1 MPSSEVTTHQFNIH
15 ALLYGP
21 IKPCPELDRQRQ
33 RVLKSHSQGEDFFT
47 EITLLDHR
55 QSGMMQVEYLVTA
68 RSPNS
73 AERVGAVYLSQ
84 LCDLL
89 SVATRCGIRFYM
101 PDDDARD
108 ERIQQSRRSTT
119 VDRILTVSEW
129 EWVTGNLA
137 FFRRKHPRFL
147 AAASWYRKGLLGKD
161 ALDDFCCFWR
171 VIERLAA
178 SYFDKS
184 KVSESDRGRAKAQIS
199 QLLADLFPSGG
210 LPALGDEELVNR
222 FYKLRND
229 LSHGNVPITVELI
242 DQATSYVQPMADAA
256 YAVLDAIRHKSLVD
270 SSE

>member
-1 MPSSEVTTHQFNIH
+1 MPSAVVTTHQFNIR
-15 ALLYGP
+15 AYLYGP
-21 IKPCPELDRQRQ
+21 VKPSPEFVRQPQ
-33 RVLKSHSQGEDFFT
+33 RVIKSHSKGEDFFT
-47 EITLLDHR
+47 EITLLDDR
-55 QSGMMQVEYLVTA
+55 RPGMMQVEYLVTA

-119 VDRILTVSEW
+119 VDRILTASEW
-129 EWVTGNLA
+129 EWVTGSLA
-137 FFRRKHPRFL
+137 FFRRDHPRFL

-171 VIERLAA
+171 VIERLAKT
-178 SYFDKS
+178 YYDKS
-184 KVSESDRGRAKAQIS
+184 KVPKSDRGTIPQVN
-199 QLLADLFPSGG
+199 QLLADLFPSGAPPV
-210 LPALGDEELVNR
+210 LDDKEKVDRLFE
-222 FYKLRND
+222 LRND

-242 DQATSYVQPMADAA
+242 EQATSYVQPMADAA
-256 YAVLDAIRHKSLVD
+256 YAVLDTMRHKKLVD
-270 SSE
+270 SME

>member
-1 MPSSEVTTHQFNIH
+1 MPSPEATTHQFTIN

-21 IKPCPELDRQRQ
+21 IKPCQELNRQRQ
-33 RVLKSHSQGEDFFT
+33 RVLKGHSQGKDFFT
-47 EITLLDHR
+47 EITLQDHS
-55 QSGMMQVEYLVTA
+55 QSGTMKVEYSVTA
-68 RSPNS
+68 QSPCS

-89 SVATRCGIRFYM
+89 SVATRCGVRFYM

-119 VDRILTVSEW
+119 VDRILTVPEW
-129 EWVTGNLA
+129 EWVTGNLV

-178 SYFDKS
+178 SYSDKS
-184 KVSESDRGRAKAQIS
+184 KIPESDRGKAKFQID
-199 QLLADLFPSGG
+199 QLLTDLFPSGSPPV
-210 LPALGDEELVNR
+210 LSDEKQRNLCH
-222 FYKLRND
+222 KLRND

-242 DQATSYVQPMADAA
+242 DQVTSYVQPLEDAA
-256 YAVLDAIRHKSLVD
+256 YAVLDAIRQNKLID